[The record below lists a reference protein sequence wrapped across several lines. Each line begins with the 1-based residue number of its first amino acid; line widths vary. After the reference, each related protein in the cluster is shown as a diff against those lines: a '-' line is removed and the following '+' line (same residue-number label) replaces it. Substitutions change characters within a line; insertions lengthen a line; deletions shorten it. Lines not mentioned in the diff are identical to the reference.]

1 MGVRGCLTALARQD
15 SAKPSDARPAPGPT
29 NAKPHARFSSR
40 LRGFFAAACLVLG
53 CLLLVK
59 AAPSDWSSSHS
70 PRPVAL
76 SADRSQPQYITS
88 NIEDLR
94 VGGWVLAADPQTG
107 KLHHRRIVDAFART
121 VTRLRVLDLRGPHG
135 RLQTLRTT
143 DEHPFWVPDAQRF
156 VAAGELAAGD
166 ELLGPRGERQQV
178 VSSHSEAHPEGVR
191 VYNFEVE
198 GAHTYFVLAG
208 DLPGVPA
215 LVHNG
220 CGGPHGNSK
229 ASTKP
234 NHVYEIRNKLTG
246 DVKKYGISGGRIRA
260 DGKSYR
266 AEAQVRAMNRK
277 AGADIYE
284 SRILARNL
292 TRPKALSMEQGR
304 VNGYSIAAQR
314 SGAAPRTGPPSN
326 KLPQPRIV
334 E

>member
-1 MGVRGCLTALARQD
+1 LTALPRQD
-15 SAKPSDARPAPGPT
+15 SAKPNDARPRPGPT
-29 NAKPHARFSSR
+29 KADPRARFSSR

-166 ELLGPRGERQQV
+166 GLLGPRGERQQV
-178 VSSHSEAHPEGVR
+178 VSSHSEAHREGVR

-208 DLPGVPA
+208 DLHGIPA
-215 LVHNG
+215 LVHNASNG
-220 CGGPHGNSK
+220 ACGLSMPHKNSRSSP
-229 ASTKP
+229 AA
-234 NHVYEIRNKLTG
+234 NHGYVIFDKLTG
-246 DVKKYGISGGRIRA
+246 KVHKFGISAGRVRV
-260 DGKSYR
+260 DGKWYR
-266 AEAQVRAMNRK
+266 AIRQVNQLNRAGGNYDTITLTNFSNRAQALQWEETIVGFFRRLDPSRAN
-277 AGADIYE
+277 
-284 SRILARNL
+284 
-292 TRPKALSMEQGR
+292 ALPG
-304 VNGYSIAAQR
+304 
-314 SGAAPRTGPPSN
+314 N
-326 KLPQPRIV
+326 KLPKGRWP
-334 E
+334 